1 MLADYTFFTLED
13 AFLFC
18 VAVKIYNVRR
28 LGLFVRAQPKLC
40 FDWHWHVFIC
50 SATKTLAHLRKK
62 LVSPILIEKYTSRRR
77 PRKFTDRGLKKNHRV
92 TPIKHFLLDIIHI
105 LFRDWIENT
114 ITDIGRCKAVT
125 DIFQPTLCNFFY
137 KRWPIIFLYGRGCF
151 FVWCCRKNLQ
161 CRSARFF
168 RSSSTEVVFRPTPAC
183 FRLLGMQNINQPRH
197 KIMIPRY
204 WSKKMLADVC
214 PESLPIKVWKRSI
227 TRWRRSN
234 IS

>member
-1 MLADYTFFTLED
+1 MAQFFLEMLADYTFFTLED

-114 ITDIGRCKAVT
+114 IAEIGRCKATT
-125 DIFQPTLCNFFY
+125 DIFQPTLAILFTNA
-137 KRWPIIFLYGRGCF
+137 GR
-151 FVWCCRKNLQ
+151 
-161 CRSARFF
+161 
-168 RSSSTEVVFRPTPAC
+168 
-183 FRLLGMQNINQPRH
+183 
-197 KIMIPRY
+197 
-204 WSKKMLADVC
+204 
-214 PESLPIKVWKRSI
+214 
-227 TRWRRSN
+227 
-234 IS
+234 